1 MKDQVSNERLR
12 DTIHSYLAG
21 QPDLSAVK
29 MKDLRSHIQ
38 SLTGISVELLKG
50 DTYRPLVESFAAEF
64 ILPSNRAAREELSR
78 SRSNS
83 VSTEI
88 SSNSASVRTRAAK
101 KAPAIK
107 PVELSTKSPND
118 NTASSTPT
126 SAASFVPQKK
136 SKAKDSK
143 SKAKL
148 VEDPLPTLPAKEKE
162 DRSSSS
168 AKRQRSGSPSNSNS
182 DTRPTAA
189 PKDSRSSSSA
199 NENRSSSST
208 AKEAAVT
215 PKATKARKA
224 APLRTPN
231 DDDET
236 KDYKSGKFSQHEID
250 IVRSTIEEYCKMRN
264 IEPTDISWYFRASS
278 GVVEKFVKPLKEG
291 KRAISKPSFST
302 KAIELVQDVEEDV
315 DDGTKGNRREHS
327 MLYTTLSEMLPHRK
341 PVAIRQ
347 FVSRYLLNEFL
358 PRSKFT
364 EQENEKLLELS
375 ALGHSYTVIG
385 RALGR
390 RPGECDVTSR

>member
-1 MKDQVSNERLR
+1 MSNERLR

-168 AKRQRSGSPSNSNS
+168 AKRQRSGSPSNS

>member
-143 SKAKL
+143 SKAKP

-168 AKRQRSGSPSNSNS
+168 AKRQRSGSPSNS